1 MDEEVLNQQVRAFL
15 KRTGI
20 NAQREIEGA
29 VREAV
34 AAGRLAGDERL
45 AASMTL
51 QVPGLDLELRIDGEI
66 ALE

>member
-1 MDEEVLNQQVRAFL
+1 MDEEVLNQQVRRFL

-34 AAGRLAGDERL
+34 AAGRLTGDERL

-51 QVPGLDLELRIDGEI
+51 RVPGLDLEVRIDGEI

>member
-1 MDEEVLNQQVRAFL
+1 MDEDVLNQQVRRFL

-20 NAQREIEGA
+20 TTQREIESA

-34 AAGRLAGDERL
+34 AAGRLSGGERL
-45 AASMTL
+45 PASMTL
-51 QVPGLDLELRIDGEI
+51 RVPELDLEVRIDGEI